1 MMAPRL
7 CVCVFRPDFF
17 PNLSTRERNID
28 TSAINI
34 HWSSNHRCCR
44 CCGCCGQKEILTE
57 TSTAG
62 NYRASQQGP
71 DFHKDLSKMQWKY
84 NENTNTSKNT
94 NTNIASRTKVSTQ
107 TYQEYN
113 ENAKDGM
120 NATNFENIT
129 QISPNILFYHSNQ
142 QGKIIK
148 LVLGIIYLII
158 L

>member
-1 MMAPRL
+1 MKIQILPAGPR
-7 CVCVFRPDFF
+7 F
-17 PNLSTRERNID
+17 PQRLIENT
-28 TSAINI
+28 
-34 HWSSNHRCCR
+34 
-44 CCGCCGQKEILTE
+44 
-57 TSTAG
+57 
-62 NYRASQQGP
+62 
-71 DFHKDLSKMQWKY
+71 MKY
-84 NENTNTSKNT
+84 NE
-94 NTNIASRTKVSTQ
+94 NTNIASRTEVSTQ

-113 ENAKDGM
+113 AKNGM

>member
-1 MMAPRL
+1 M
-7 CVCVFRPDFF
+7 
-17 PNLSTRERNID
+17 
-28 TSAINI
+28 
-34 HWSSNHRCCR
+34 
-44 CCGCCGQKEILTE
+44 
-57 TSTAG
+57 
-62 NYRASQQGP
+62 
-71 DFHKDLSKMQWKY
+71 KY
-84 NENTNTSKNT
+84 NENTNINT
-94 NTNIASRTKVSTQ
+94 NTNIANRTGVSTQ

-113 ENAKDGM
+113 AKNGM

>member
-1 MMAPRL
+1 M
-7 CVCVFRPDFF
+7 
-17 PNLSTRERNID
+17 
-28 TSAINI
+28 
-34 HWSSNHRCCR
+34 
-44 CCGCCGQKEILTE
+44 
-57 TSTAG
+57 
-62 NYRASQQGP
+62 
-71 DFHKDLSKMQWKY
+71 KY
-84 NENTNTSKNT
+84 NE
-94 NTNIASRTKVSTQ
+94 NTNIASRTEVSTQ

-113 ENAKDGM
+113 AKNGM